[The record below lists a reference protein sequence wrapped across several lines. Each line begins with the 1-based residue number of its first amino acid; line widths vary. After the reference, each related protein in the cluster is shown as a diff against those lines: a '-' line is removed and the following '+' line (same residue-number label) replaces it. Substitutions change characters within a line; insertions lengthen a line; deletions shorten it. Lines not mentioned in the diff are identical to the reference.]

1 MRPQSYFWLSIALS
15 SALLFPSTASAETIF
30 ITSGFLEYNGKYN
43 LIGDRRGFRVFGNV
57 FEGDSPNNRVFC
69 QGDLCNPGAVAV
81 IRHAASGLDFEGPQA
96 FLDGVFHEDVNSFS
110 GTAWVELGFSS
121 QTVLPPVGGTAGS
134 TAVLRIPFTMEGHFR
149 VDTDAPTLDTLV
161 GSGIAT
167 TTWRSDGLDQ
177 NGNPI
182 VGLAALR
189 YDFSGA
195 APVPEPTTLVLF
207 GLAGATTWLLRAKR

>member
-1 MRPQSYFWLSIALS
+1 MRPQGYFWLSVALS

-43 LIGDRRGFRVFGNV
+43 LIGERRGFRVFGNV
-57 FEGDSPNNRVFC
+57 FEGDSPNLHVFC
-69 QGDLCNPGAVAV
+69 PGDLCNPGAVAV
-81 IRHAASGLDFEGPQA
+81 IQHASSGLDFEGPQA
-96 FLDGVFHEDVNSFS
+96 FLDGVFHEEVNSFTGS
-110 GTAWVELGFSS
+110 AWVTLGFSS
-121 QTVLPPVGGTAGS
+121 TTVLPPVSS
-134 TAVLRIPFTMEGHFR
+134 TAVLRIPFTMEGSFLVEDR
-149 VDTDAPTLDTLV
+149 GTLDELV

-167 TTWRSDGLDQ
+167 TTWRPDGLDQ
-177 NGNPI
+177 NGNLI
-182 VGLAALR
+182 WGLSTLR